1 MDMKSTW
8 SEVRGTGPGNGLCS
22 VAPAEC
28 MVPSIERKL
37 PVTKPGPS
45 TALIHHPFRAPEGWD
60 AVPVPVHKASTML
73 FKDTAQLNT
82 PKTRDGISYR
92 YGLPGTPTTYTLAAR
107 IATLEHAEHCVLTPS
122 GLAAITLTSLA
133 FLKPG
138 DEVLLPDNA
147 YGQNRHISGSLL
159 RRLDISHRFYDPL
172 DLPAFQALLSERT
185 KLVWIEAAGSVTL
198 EFPDVIGLLKA
209 CRAHGGVRVA
219 LDNTWG
225 AGLAFNAFDL
235 LPDAEPGLGVDLSMQ
250 ALTKYPSGG
259 ADVLMGAVC
268 TRDIALHRELVAMH
282 ENLGYGLGQNDVE
295 AVLRG
300 LPTIALRYRAQD
312 AATRELARWMAA
324 RPEVAKVFHPALPDS
339 PGHAHWRQVSPEGA
353 ACLFSALFKPAFSP
367 QRIDAFVDALQ
378 CFGIGYSWAGP
389 MSLAVPH
396 DMSRSR
402 SLGLPWTA
410 EEGGT
415 LVRFAIGLEDVE
427 DLRADLAGALQTLAG

>member
-1 MDMKSTW
+1 MT
-8 SEVRGTGPGNGLCS
+8 R
-22 VAPAEC
+22 
-28 MVPSIERKL
+28 R
-37 PVTKPGPS
+37 GPS
-45 TALIHHPFRAPEGWD
+45 TELIHHPFRAPDGWD

-82 PKTRDGISYR
+82 PRTRDGISYR

-133 FLKPG
+133 FLAPG

-147 YGQNRHISGSLL
+147 YGQNRHISNGLL
-159 RRLDISHRFYDPL
+159 RRLGIAHRFYDPL
-172 DLPAFQALLSERT
+172 DVPAFEAMLSDRT
-185 KLVWIEAAGSVTL
+185 KLVWLEAAGSVTL
-198 EFPDVIGLLKA
+198 EFPDLIGLLRA
-209 CRAHGGVRVA
+209 CRARGVRTA

-235 LPDAEPGLGVDLSMQ
+235 LPDREPGFGADLSMQ
-250 ALTKYPSGG
+250 ALTKYASGG

-312 AATRELARWMAA
+312 AATRDLACWMQG
-324 RPEVAKVFHPALPDS
+324 RPEVARVFHPALPGS
-339 PGHAHWRQVSPEGA
+339 PGHEHWRALTTDAG
-353 ACLFSALFKPAFSP
+353 CLFSALFKPAYAP
-367 QRIDAFVDALQ
+367 ARLDAFVDALT

-396 DMSRSR
+396 EMSRSR

-415 LVRFAIGLEDVE
+415 LVRFAIGLEEVE
-427 DLRADLAGALQTLAG
+427 DLRADLAQAFEVLSR